1 MNSKIEKLITWALAS
16 LVIFLLFYSNMN
28 SISSEN
34 NTNKEVREINFNMD
48 INVDSILDAILDS
61 IRLDSINIQQID
73 TNEIEVK

>member
-48 INVDSILDAILDS
+48 INVDSILDAVLDS
-61 IRLDSINIQQID
+61 IRLDSINIEQID

>member
-48 INVDSILDAILDS
+48 INVDSILDAVLDS

-73 TNEIEVK
+73 TNEIENK

>member
-1 MNSKIEKLITWALAS
+1 MNSKIEKLITLALAS

-48 INVDSILDAILDS
+48 VNVDSILDAVLDS

>member
-48 INVDSILDAILDS
+48 INVDSILDAVLDS

-73 TNEIEVK
+73 TNEIEVN

>member
-16 LVIFLLFYSNMN
+16 LIIFLLFYSNMN

-34 NTNKEVREINFNMD
+34 NTRKEVQEINFNKD
-48 INVDSILDAILDS
+48 INVDSILDAVLDS

-73 TNEIEVK
+73 TNEIEVN

>member
-16 LVIFLLFYSNMN
+16 LIIFLLFYSNMN

-48 INVDSILDAILDS
+48 INVDSILDAVLDS

-73 TNEIEVK
+73 TN

>member
-48 INVDSILDAILDS
+48 INVDSILDAVLDS

>member
-16 LVIFLLFYSNMN
+16 LAIFLLFYSNMN

-34 NTNKEVREINFNMD
+34 NTHKEVREINFNMD

-73 TNEIEVK
+73 TNEIEIK

>member
-16 LVIFLLFYSNMN
+16 LIIFLLFYSNMN

-34 NTNKEVREINFNMD
+34 NTHKEVRKINFNKD
-48 INVDSILDAILDS
+48 INVDSILDAVLDS

-73 TNEIEVK
+73 TN